1 MLVKLKPVY
10 NFQSAEFEIEIDIDS
25 EDYDEQIAKA
35 FSIYSDLLM
44 GLKNIAPEQP
54 AQPKPVAK
62 KTTNEEPA
70 TKGQLNYLDSLGIP
84 YPDNLTK
91 KEAFELINKAKG
103 GK

>member
-1 MLVKLKPVY
+1 MLVKFKPVY
-10 NFQSAEFEIEIDIDS
+10 NFQSAEFEINIDVDS
-25 EDYDEQIAKA
+25 EEYDEQIAVA
-35 FSIYSDLLM
+35 FSIYNDLLV
-44 GLKNIAPEQP
+44 GLKNVAPEQP

-84 YPDNLTK
+84 YSDNITK